1 MKDILVVYWSST
13 NNTEIMAEKIAS
25 EIDADL
31 FSIFDISP
39 EDAVKYDKIAFG
51 CPSMGDTLE
60 DGDEFFEWYEQV
72 EPFLDGKKIAL
83 FGSFGWDEY
92 AWMEDWLERLENY
105 SIELFEEPFKTND
118 GPTNAEEDALVEFG
132 KRFEMF

>member
-13 NNTEIMAEKIAS
+13 SNTEVMAEKVAS

-31 FSIFDISP
+31 LSIEEITP
-39 EDAVKYDKIAFG
+39 EEAVNYNKIAFG

-60 DGDEFFEWYEQV
+60 EGEEFFEWYEQV

-83 FGSFGWDEY
+83 FGSYGWDED
-92 AWMEDWLERLENY
+92 AWMDDWLERLENY
-105 SIELFEEPFKTND
+105 DIQLFEEPYKTND
-118 GPTNAEEDALVEFG
+118 GPSPAEEAELVEFG